1 MDTLN
6 SLRGQCWCWERK
18 VSLSHRI
25 TSFLVVDLGPG
36 WHTEESR
43 SNWHHSTGQSPTW
56 RENKQVPLNMWAL
69 PSQSLWIWGSLGCIF
84 FSRTAYED
92 PKSPSFVQI
101 NSLRHQW
108 RVGLLECQVPR
119 FYLHFSTSESYGNWS
134 WVFVFPPRFCENK
147 FHVQIVSWPPFPSQ
161 ARTGMCIWLRYRYP
175 LLQPCVQSHDWVQT
189 QNTFSSWNSAAF
201 WQVNH
206 FWWVR
211 GHGNS
216 GALRVLPVES
226 SHVNAEG
233 IIAQRVK

>member
-1 MDTLN
+1 MLVLREESIAEPSNYILLSRWPGSRMAHRGKSFKLTPFN
-6 SLRGQCWCWERK
+6 RSKSHMKRKQASSLK
-18 VSLSHRI
+18 HVSAAQPV
-25 TSFLVVDLGPG
+25 VVDLRQAGL
-36 WHTEESR
+36 H
-43 SNWHHSTGQSPTW
+43 
-56 RENKQVPLNMWAL
+56 
-69 PSQSLWIWGSLGCIF
+69 F

-161 ARTGMCIWLRYRYP
+161 ARTVMCTCLRYRYS

-226 SHVNAEG
+226 SHVNGEG